1 MKSFLSFGLILT
13 VFVMS
18 LPAQNKSVEIKAD
31 PAITNILEQHI
42 ALSQKIKRTTG
53 FRVQIYSASGQNSKS
68 SADAIIAKFN
78 TTYPKMEVYLSFVE
92 PNFRVRV
99 GNFRTRMEARGFL
112 NEIKAQY
119 PDSFVVKDEIYF
131 PEL

>member
-1 MKSFLSFGLILT
+1 
-13 VFVMS
+13 MS
-18 LPAQNKSVEIKAD
+18 LPAQNKSIEIKAD
-31 PAITNILEQHI
+31 PAITHILEQHI
-42 ALSQKIKRTTG
+42 ALNQKIQKTNG
-53 FRVQIYSASGQNSKS
+53 FRVQIYSTSGQNSLNTVNTVKT
-68 SADAIIAKFN
+68 KFN
-78 TTYPKMEVYLSFVE
+78 TAHPKIEAYISFVE